1 MGEKGVCPAKGSR
14 VGHRSCKGRPRQF
27 TDKVPPF
34 VLEKSSEG
42 SIKRS
47 DKSCVCLSTRPWD
60 ATVISSVASL
70 AGGQM

>member
-42 SIKRS
+42 SIKGLTNPVLGCQQGPRMLQIWFSGFTCWRS
-47 DKSCVCLSTRPWD
+47 GK
-60 ATVISSVASL
+60 
-70 AGGQM
+70 